1 MGNPEDMMHFV
12 IYDIYKAQGPRTHI
26 ALHVSPTRLEIV
38 TALEAE
44 GEGGIEG
51 ASVHEG
57 FDGLLLQNPQVFTA
71 SIEELWTHKQWKDA
85 SVWCLHFGPGIQP
98 RLYNFIAES
107 FPTRRTF
114 QNTTHLFG
122 LSSTIALFVP
132 YAEADFSDM
141 HFTVFLPDKDARLVA
156 NIPFEEKSREY
167 METRFQLFLPTL
179 TVSGPDTLAPDAQG
193 EYTLRAF
200 LNGEV
205 CDQPLDVELEH
216 VNGYLPKNRVRV
228 LGGEATFRASALGLL
243 PGDVLKLKAGF
254 RYWAAVAEKKIEVI
268 HG

>member
-1 MGNPEDMMHFV
+1 MGNPEGLMHFV
-12 IYDIYKAQGPRTHI
+12 IHDIYEAQGPRSHI
-26 ALHVSPTRLEIV
+26 ALHVAPTRLEII

-44 GEGGIEG
+44 GAGGIEG
-51 ASVHEG
+51 ATVHEG
-57 FDGLLLQNPQVFTA
+57 FAGLMLQRPQVFTT

-85 SVWCLHFGPGIQP
+85 SVWCLNFGPGTQP

-114 QNTTHLFG
+114 QNTTQLFG
-122 LSSTIALFVP
+122 LSSTISLFVP

-141 HFTVFLPDKDARLVA
+141 HFTVFLSDKGERLVA
-156 NIPFEEKSREY
+156 NIPFEEKTREY
-167 METRFQLFLPTL
+167 METRFRLFLPVL

-200 LNGEV
+200 LGGEI

-216 VNGYLPKNRVRV
+216 VNGYLPKTRLRVR
-228 LGGEATFRASALGLL
+228 GEATFRASALGLL
-243 PGDVLKLKAGF
+243 PGDTLKVKAGF
-254 RYWAAVAEKKIEVI
+254 RYWAAVAEKNIEVTN
-268 HG
+268 G